1 MRVGATVQEA
11 NNTVIDT
18 LINHEDLQVL
28 LDAEVVTTALDV
40 MTATART
47 VPVDEGTL
55 KNSYHVHHTKHSAQ
69 NEFPLPTPPDKMT
82 AVVGSVLEYAP
93 TIEARGGKQAFGKG
107 AFIDA
112 YQQNVDGFALRIANI
127 VKKYVNGE

>member
-1 MRVGATVQEA
+1 MRVGATVEEA
-11 NNTVIDT
+11 KNTAIDA
-18 LINHEDLQVL
+18 LSNPDDLQKL
-28 LDAEVVTTALDV
+28 LDDEVVTTALDV

-55 KNSYHVHHTKHSAQ
+55 KNSYHVHHSKHSAQ
-69 NEFPLPTPPDKMT
+69 NQFPLPAPPDKMT

-93 TIEARGGKQAFGKG
+93 VIEAQGGKGGYGMG

-112 YQQNVDGFALRIANI
+112 YQTNVDGFALRIANI